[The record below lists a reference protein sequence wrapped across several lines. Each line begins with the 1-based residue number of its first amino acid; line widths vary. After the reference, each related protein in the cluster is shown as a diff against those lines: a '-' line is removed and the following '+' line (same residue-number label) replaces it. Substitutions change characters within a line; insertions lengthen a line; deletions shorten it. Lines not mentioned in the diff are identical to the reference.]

1 MEATEPR
8 ILKVIELGRALPQA
22 HRASPR
28 RECRPP
34 LGVRAIVID
43 PTWHA
48 MFGVLDREAGTQVE
62 EMPRVHADPDED
74 HTAWLRAR

>member
-1 MEATEPR
+1 M
-8 ILKVIELGRALPQA
+8 
-22 HRASPR
+22 
-28 RECRPP
+28 
-34 LGVRAIVID
+34 ID

-74 HTAWLRAR
+74 HCVASRPVITRP